1 MLCCEFFYFKLSE
14 PLCLL
19 RVLCAIGFIYTL
31 LKMPQSSSCFSR
43 QNFEKVHAY
52 ITSHTDS
59 AGHSSVTIEG
69 YAVTIIDA
77 DRLAF
82 KKDNYTFGQV
92 HKQKGIIALTK
103 RQQDL
108 ERHVRA
114 IEQAFCALV
123 EAVSG

>member
-1 MLCCEFFYFKLSE
+1 MPRVCLVNSVNLCVSSVSFV
-14 PLCLL
+14 PW
-19 RVLCAIGFIYTL
+19 IYTL
-31 LKMPQSSSCFSR
+31 LKMPQSSRCFSR
-43 QNFEKVHAY
+43 QDFEKVYAY

-59 AGHSSVTIEG
+59 AGHSSITMEG
-69 YAVTIIDA
+69 YAITVIDA

-103 RQQDL
+103 RQQDR

-114 IEQAFCALV
+114 IEQAFCALMEV
-123 EAVSG
+123 VNR

>member
-1 MLCCEFFYFKLSE
+1 MKLRE

-19 RVLCAIGFIYTL
+19 GVLCAIGFIYTL

-43 QNFEKVHAY
+43 QSFEKVHAY
-52 ITSHTDS
+52 IASHTDS

-69 YAVTIIDA
+69 YAITIIDA

-103 RQQDL
+103 RQQDR

-123 EAVSG
+123 EIVGR

>member
-1 MLCCEFFYFKLSE
+1 
-14 PLCLL
+14 
-19 RVLCAIGFIYTL
+19 
-31 LKMPQSSSCFSR
+31 MPQSSRCFSR
-43 QNFEKVHAY
+43 QDFEKAHAY

-59 AGHSSVTIEG
+59 AGHSSITIDD
-69 YAVTIIDA
+69 YAITVIDA

-103 RQQDL
+103 RQQDR

-114 IEQAFCALV
+114 IEQAFGALMEIV
-123 EAVSG
+123 NR

>member
-1 MLCCEFFYFKLSE
+1 ML
-14 PLCLL
+14 
-19 RVLCAIGFIYTL
+19 
-31 LKMPQSSSCFSR
+31 QSSSCISK
-43 QNFEKVHAY
+43 QNFVKVYTY
-52 ITSHTDS
+52 IASHTDS
-59 AGHSSVTIEG
+59 TGISSVTIGG
-69 YAVTIIDA
+69 YAITVIDA

-103 RQQDL
+103 RQQDR

-123 EAVSG
+123 EAVGG